1 MRKLIVGVMLLSCLS
16 LTTGCVGRAIK
27 EGFGAATG
35 AKGISTVSKPFVGG
49 AAAGPLGVFQGFAVE
64 PFADESPRP
73 VPREVNAR
81 LPGHV
86 AGMLMDKKIP
96 STAGGRTLTIRGT
109 FIYYEESGGA
119 TSQVFGPFEE
129 AIAKVRF
136 YDGRKLIGEAIC
148 VGRTTESVNM
158 GPDKKAQGL
167 AKAIV
172 DLIDRHYPKRE

>member
-1 MRKLIVGVMLLSCLS
+1 MRRVIVGVMLLSCVS
-16 LTTGCVGRAIK
+16 LATGCVSRAIK
-27 EGFGAATG
+27 EGFGAARG
-35 AKGISTVSKPFVGG
+35 AKGVATVSKPFVGG
-49 AAAGPLGVFQGFAVE
+49 AAGGALGVFRRFVVE
-64 PFADESPRP
+64 PFSDESPSP

-81 LPGHV
+81 LPRYV
-86 AGMLMDKKIP
+86 ARMLTDKKIP
-96 STAGGRTLTIRGT
+96 STAGGRTLTIRGV
-109 FIYYEESGGA
+109 FLYYEESGGA

-129 AIAKVRF
+129 VIAKVRF

-172 DLIDRHYPKRE
+172 DLIDRHYPKGE

>member
-1 MRKLIVGVMLLSCLS
+1 MRRVIVAVMLLSCLL
-16 LTTGCVGRAIK
+16 LTTGCWGRVAG
-27 EGFGAATG
+27 EGIGVFAG
-35 AKGISTVSKPFVGG
+35 AKGVATVSKPFVGG
-49 AAAGPLGVFQGFAVE
+49 AAGRPLGVFQGFAIE
-64 PFADESPRP
+64 PFVDKSPRP

-81 LPGHV
+81 LPRYV
-86 AGMLMDKKIP
+86 ARMLMDKKIP
-96 STAGGRTLTIRGT
+96 NTAGGRTLTIRGD

-129 AIAKVRF
+129 VIAKVRF

-148 VGRTTESVNM
+148 IGRSKESVNM

-172 DLIDRHYPKRE
+172 DLIDRHYPKRK

>member
-1 MRKLIVGVMLLSCLS
+1 MRRVIVVMLLLSCVS
-16 LTTGCVGRAIK
+16 LTTGCMGRAIK

-49 AAAGPLGVFQGFAVE
+49 ARGGALGVFQRFVVE
-64 PFADESPRP
+64 PFDDESPRP
-73 VPREVNAR
+73 VPRQVNAR

-86 AGMLMDKKIP
+86 AVKLMDKKIP
-96 STAGGRTLTIRGT
+96 NTASGRTLTIRGT
-109 FIYYEESGGA
+109 FIYYEDSGGA

-129 AIAKVRF
+129 VIAKVRF

-148 VGRTTESVNM
+148 IGRTTESVNM

-172 DLIDRHYPKRE
+172 DLIDRYYPKRE